1 MGSKAELQV
10 DDDDHILNE
19 DAIDSV
25 TLHRQIGKLK
35 RQLVVKNNKK
45 NLSFP
50 FAEDAVHKYSTA
62 HDGVHVV
69 KLRAHLQKTT
79 DFLSY
84 LVGK

>member
-45 NLSFP
+45 TSHFRSLKTQYIGT
-50 FAEDAVHKYSTA
+50 V
-62 HDGVHVV
+62 
-69 KLRAHLQKTT
+69 LRKVECML
-79 DFLSY
+79 
-84 LVGK
+84 